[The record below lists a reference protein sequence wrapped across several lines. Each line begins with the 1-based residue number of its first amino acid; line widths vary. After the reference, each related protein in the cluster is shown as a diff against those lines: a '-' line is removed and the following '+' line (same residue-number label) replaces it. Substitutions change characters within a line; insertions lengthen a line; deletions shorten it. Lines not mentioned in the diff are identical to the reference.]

1 MEGLY
6 TILLEQDSTMST
18 ISKSIGER
26 IPMSIYY
33 QGPPEEVR
41 SGQRLDIEPIV
52 MGKNSKSG
60 NLVIWAYVFKGIS
73 KKGLPGWKMFRV
85 DRISSAKLNP
95 SGNRFKLDDLPGYV
109 KGKAPGMMKSLSS
122 VDIFSPYWFD
132 DDETYTPQPPPTEVP
147 AEPEAQT
154 TPQPPPPQPESP
166 NDPPGALANKVYGE
180 SEPQIQD
187 RDGRRTVS
195 RPDYDTA
202 LKNLSNYQE
211 EQWRVRQ
218 RMISGNE
225 RPGEGTRN
233 RFNDTS
239 KFELD
244 RVLAQNN
251 IDVDDNLNMGDD
263 EMLAEGYRIQNRIK
277 RLINW

>member
-1 MEGLY
+1 MEGLHL
-6 TILLEQDSTMST
+6 ILLEQESTMST
-18 ISKSIGER
+18 LSKAIGER

-33 QGPPEEVR
+33 DGPPEEVR
-41 SGQRLDIEPIV
+41 RGQRIDIEPIV
-52 MGKNSKSG
+52 MGKNAKSG

-95 SGNRFKLDDLPGYV
+95 SGNRFKLDELPGYV

-132 DDETYTPQPPPTEVP
+132 DEERYEPQPPPTEVP
-147 AEPEAQT
+147 VEPEVPTA
-154 TPQPPPPQPESP
+154 PQPKPETPSDHP
-166 NDPPGALANKVYGE
+166 STLATKTYSE
-180 SEPQIQD
+180 LEPQI
-187 RDGRRTVS
+187 RDEGGRRTVS
-195 RPDYDTA
+195 KTDYETA
-202 LKNLSNYQE
+202 LKNLAGYQE
-211 EQWRVRQ
+211 DQWRIHQ
-218 RMISGNE
+218 RAISGNE
-225 RPGEGTRN
+225 RPGEGTRE

-251 IDVDDNLNMGDD
+251 VDVEDNLNNMGDN

>member
-1 MEGLY
+1 MEGLH

-18 ISKSIGER
+18 LSKAIGER

-33 QGPPEEVR
+33 DGPPEEVR
-41 SGQRLDIEPIV
+41 RGQRIDIEPIV
-52 MGKNSKSG
+52 MGKNAKSG

-95 SGNRFKLDDLPGYV
+95 SGNRFKLDELPGYV
-109 KGKAPGMMKSLSS
+109 KGKAPSMMKSLSS

-132 DDETYTPQPPPTEVP
+132 DEETYTPQPQPTEVP
-147 AEPEAQT
+147 VEPEVPTA
-154 TPQPPPPQPESP
+154 PPPKPESP
-166 NDPPGALANKVYGE
+166 NDSPGSLANKVYGE
-180 SEPQIQD
+180 LQPQIQD
-187 RDGRRTVS
+187 RDGRRVVS
-195 RPDYDTA
+195 KPDYDTA
-202 LKNLSNYQE
+202 LTNLTNYQKD
-211 EQWRVRQ
+211 QWKVRQ

-225 RPGEGTRN
+225 RPGEGTRE

-251 IDVDDNLNMGDD
+251 IDVDDNVNMGND
-263 EMLAEGYRIQNRIK
+263 EMLAEGYRIQTRIK